1 MPARGGPTS
10 LSSPQAQLGAAGG
23 EGRGAQDPPFQPS
36 PWGVQAQPAL
46 PGSPLAGHSPS
57 LLSSPLPQLFS
68 LQAPLKTLL
77 QLTIMP
83 IINGKQPP
91 ARSGWTGA
99 GARCSLRLLPAERT
113 RKGVQIPLPEGMDFT
128 REVVTNHAVRE
139 HGWDSPDP
147 VAGTGTVPGGAQAQA
162 APG

>member
-1 MPARGGPTS
+1 MSRAGDSPGGSNLPEQPPGTAGSSRGGREGSPGPGKRRHS
-10 LSSPQAQLGAAGG
+10 LSCQAAPPLGTH
-23 EGRGAQDPPFQPS
+23 PP
-36 PWGVQAQPAL
+36 
-46 PGSPLAGHSPS
+46 
-57 LLSSPLPQLFS
+57 SSPLPQLFS

-91 ARSGWTGA
+91 ARSGWAGA
-99 GARCSLRLLPAERT
+99 GARCSLHLLPAERT

-147 VAGTGTVPGGAQAQA
+147 VAGTSTVPGGAQAQP